1 MVVVLPS
8 PGFTQ
13 SEQVIFG
20 SVPYKFSK
28 LSNNVC
34 HQHADGKKEQKIR
47 HSWNTAFD
55 VHSMKQ
61 NSILN
66 WKKKKNTHTHTK
78 YPLCNISKIPKNNR
92 NQCSVRPH
100 NSRGYWS
107 WNNLYCYSP
116 GPRSADSRKAT
127 DSYWR
132 KYALSVLVN
141 RLWGL
146 SRNSLSRLTGRLEWP
161 Q

>member
-8 PGFTQ
+8 SGFTQ

-66 WKKKKNTHTHTK
+66 WKKHTHTHTHTLNILYVIFLR
-78 YPLCNISKIPKNNR
+78 YPRITAISVASGHTTPVDIDHEIICIAILPVPVPLIQER
-92 NQCSVRPH
+92 Q
-100 NSRGYWS
+100 
-107 WNNLYCYSP
+107 
-116 GPRSADSRKAT
+116 
-127 DSYWR
+127 
-132 KYALSVLVN
+132 LSVTGESMPSQY
-141 RLWGL
+141 W
-146 SRNSLSRLTGRLEWP
+146 LTAYEV
-161 Q
+161 